1 MYDLRIETI
10 DIPKGMT
17 LSEFIKVVYLNTDP
31 ETSKDMIYRATY
43 KIALKYLNTFKNIVS
58 LEEGIGPMNEAFIKT
73 YNNYNPDNETVSF
86 INYYRMAIKDHVLL
100 DYLGKYRNHNH
111 LREAFNNFKNSL
123 LYLDEPIEGKDGEAG
138 TKMDIIG
145 GDYTIE
151 DELMYRLLLRR
162 VYEITD
168 EMFDGGNH
176 GPKKAWYKKVFL
188 IYINSHIQGYYM
200 TYQQVHDLYGWEHG
214 ISMDSMRKRINNYK
228 VRLKNRLIEEGYI
241 C

>member
-17 LSEFIKVVYLNTDP
+17 LSEFIKIVYLNTDP
-31 ETSKDMIYRATY
+31 ETSKDMIYRVTY
-43 KIALKYLNTFKNIVS
+43 KIAIKYLNSFKNIVS
-58 LEEGIGPMNEAFIKT
+58 LEEGIGAMNEAFIKT

-86 INYYRMAIKDHVLL
+86 INYYKMAIKDQVLL
-100 DYLGKYRNHNH
+100 DYLGKYRNEKH
-111 LREAFNNFKNSL
+111 LREAFANFKNSL
-123 LYLDEPIEGKDGEAG
+123 QYLDEPVEGKDGEAG

-145 GDYTIE
+145 GDYSIE
-151 DELMYRLLLRR
+151 DDIMYSLLLKR
-162 VYEITD
+162 VYEIID
-168 EMFDGGNH
+168 EMFDGGNN

-188 IYINSHIQGYYM
+188 IYFNGHVQGYRM
-200 TYQQVHDLYGWEHG
+200 TYQQLHDLYGWEHG
-214 ISMDSMRKRINNYK
+214 ISMQSMRKRINNYK